1 MRCGSADSGHPVI
14 DHQPTAHA
22 RCHLIP
28 QPLLSRA
35 FRPFFLLA
43 ALFAMVAMAVWGLVL
58 AGFGPPLD
66 AGWHGHEM
74 IFGYGGAV
82 IAGFVLTAA
91 PNWTGRRPIGARS
104 LSGLILLWVAARLA
118 AVIPG
123 LPVQL
128 RAIVCAAFFAA
139 LALAAGW
146 SVIPAR
152 SRRNYAVIGL
162 LAAFSILE
170 LCFWLVPAFRL
181 RVLNATLMLILVL
194 IAIVGG
200 RVIPLFTG
208 NATPGLHTRPGGQWR
223 DFLAVAILGLL
234 AALALVPGCPRLL
247 YGAIAALG
255 AVTHLARMQGWG
267 ARRTLTR
274 PILWVLHLAYFCL
287 SVGLALLAARDFG
300 APMPSLVPL
309 HVLAVGALGLMTLGM
324 MTRVSLGHTG
334 RVISADRWTTV
345 AYVLLLMAVVVRAG
359 GPFFC
364 QGSCRMVMLL
374 AAGFWMAAFA
384 IFLVSYLRVLVR
396 PRIDGRSG

>member
-1 MRCGSADSGHPVI
+1 MRCGSADSGHPAI
-14 DHQPTAHA
+14 DYQPATHA

-28 QPLLSRA
+28 QPLLARA

-43 ALFAMVAMAVWGLVL
+43 ALFAIVAMAVWGLIL

-66 AGWHGHEM
+66 ARWHGHEM

-91 PNWTGRRPIGARS
+91 PNWTGRRPTGVWP
-104 LSGLILLWVAARLA
+104 LSGLILLWIAARLA
-118 AVIPG
+118 TVIPG
-123 LPVQL
+123 LPALL

-146 SVIPAR
+146 LVIPAR
-152 SRRNYAVIGL
+152 SRRNYPVLGL
-162 LAAFSILE
+162 LAAFSALE
-170 LCFWLVPAFRL
+170 LLFWLVPSFRL
-181 RVLNATLMLILVL
+181 RVLNATLMLIMAL
-194 IAIVGG
+194 ISIVGG
-200 RVIPLFTG
+200 RVIPMFTG
-208 NATPGLHTRPGGQWR
+208 NATPGLHTRPGGQRR

-255 AVTHLARMQGWG
+255 AITHLARMRGWG

-287 SVGLALLAARDFG
+287 PLGLALLAARDFG
-300 APMPSLVPL
+300 APMPPLIPL

-334 RVISADRWTTV
+334 RVIAADHWTAV
-345 AYVLLLMAVVVRAG
+345 AYVLLLMAVVVRAA

-364 QGSCRMVMLL
+364 HGSCRTAMLL
-374 AAGFWMAAFA
+374 AAGLWTAAFA
-384 IFLVSYLRVLVR
+384 TFLVSYLHVLVK